1 MKKLLV
7 VFTLILAFGLA
18 GTSNAAIVDLPDDAG
33 NGYFRDLNT
42 GYVWMDIDNFLGM
55 TYSEIET
62 SLAGTDFHIA
72 SYDEIQELFISAPLD
87 FSYSYPSTHIT
98 TFNEYYDIMGG
109 SGWSGIPDD
118 PTNSD
123 WFRIIWGMYDSAG
136 SVNQWSCYTTGPGIY
151 NPSNMGWAY
160 SSGYASSYALGAFVV
175 ETTSVPIPSASYLL
189 ISGIVGLATIRRKLK
204 K

>member
-72 SYDEIQELFISAPLD
+72 SYDEMHHRILVIPTHQPILQLSMNIMTSWEVQVGAEFLMTPQIPIGSE
-87 FSYSYPSTHIT
+87 SYG
-98 TFNEYYDIMGG
+98 ECM
-109 SGWSGIPDD
+109 IP
-118 PTNSD
+118 
-123 WFRIIWGMYDSAG
+123 
-136 SVNQWSCYTTGPGIY
+136 Q
-151 NPSNMGWAY
+151 
-160 SSGYASSYALGAFVV
+160 AL
-175 ETTSVPIPSASYLL
+175 
-189 ISGIVGLATIRRKLK
+189 
-204 K
+204 